1 MALAVIATLAVA
13 IGAATTAFGVATAV
27 LWRPLPFADA
37 ERLVFVWEEVGVR
50 GDAHPS
56 RVTGSRYAL
65 WRESKRAF
73 SSTALFGAAGFTIDT
88 ASGAISVG
96 GVRVSAG
103 YFSTLGIA
111 PVVGRVFGP
120 TDEVPGRDKV
130 VVLSHALWRERFGG
144 RREVVGTTIRLSGE
158 PYTIVG
164 VMPDVVFPAWP
175 ANPATVTLDADARQV
190 WVPLPRT
197 VALDASSS
205 AHVFGVV
212 ARLAPGVTGSRAAEL
227 LSRLADPIAP
237 DPHRA
242 RVTPFREQFVRDARR
257 SLLAVAAAAL
267 CVLLIAC
274 ANLAALYLSAFEA
287 RRSEFFMRAA
297 LGAGVPRLVRQ
308 LAVEALV
315 LTGAGSAAGIALAR
329 VALVNLPEFLPP
341 SIPFLTPTT
350 LDLRILAFAV
360 ALAAIASVGLVAW
373 PIRQLATSPPAPRG
387 MLVPPRPT
395 VYRSLVVAQM
405 AISVGVIVVAGLLTQ
420 SLRAVRHQDPGFR
433 LTNVLVA
440 RLGLPLSPRPAPGEV
455 AAAADRVLAAVRSI
469 PGVRAVAAAYDHPLE
484 ANWSENPTVDGEARR
499 SEERREAE
507 LRIVSPAYFDALG
520 VDVIHGRALSDR
532 DDLDAPGAAIVNEAF
547 ARELAG
553 PVVGRTLRTGTPR
566 FLYGARVPNEFAIV
580 GVVANERFRG
590 LEQPTQPAF
599 YLSMRQFPQADFAL
613 LVRTAGDPAAI
624 GPAVRSA
631 VHAADRAVTVSAPM
645 SLDRILADQLV
656 ERRVAT
662 GVIGSFAGAG
672 LTLAALGLYGL
683 LAVLVASRRR
693 EIGVRLALGASPAVV
708 AGVVVRESVCNALLG
723 VGIGLVL
730 ALVAARFVEALLVG
744 VSGTDPWTLG
754 AVAAV
759 MLAVSIGAALA
770 PAWRAARIDPVV
782 ALRSE

>member
-1 MALAVIATLAVA
+1 M
-13 IGAATTAFGVATAV
+13 
-27 LWRPLPFADA
+27 
-37 ERLVFVWEEVGVR
+37 
-50 GDAHPS
+50 
-56 RVTGSRYAL
+56 
-65 WRESKRAF
+65 
-73 SSTALFGAAGFTIDT
+73 
-88 ASGAISVG
+88 
-96 GVRVSAG
+96 RVSAG

-111 PVVGRVFGP
+111 PIVGRVFGP

-387 MLVPPRPT
+387 MLVPPRLT

-455 AAAADRVLAAVRSI
+455 AAAAD
-469 PGVRAVAAAYDHPLE
+469 PRARGG
-484 ANWSENPTVDGEARR
+484 SVDARR
-499 SEERREAE
+499 SRCRRGV
-507 LRIVSPAYFDALG
+507 RSPARSELEREPDCRWRGQAVG
-520 VDVIHGRALSDR
+520 
-532 DDLDAPGAAIVNEAF
+532 GAAGGRVADREPGVF
-547 ARELAG
+547 RRAR
-553 PVVGRTLRTGTPR
+553 RRCHSRPR
-566 FLYGARVPNEFAIV
+566 V
-580 GVVANERFRG
+580 ERSRRPRCPRRG
-590 LEQPTQPAF
+590 D
-599 YLSMRQFPQADFAL
+599 RQRG
-613 LVRTAGDPAAI
+613 VRTRARRTRRGPHAPHRDTAVP
-624 GPAVRSA
+624 GPA
-631 VHAADRAVTVSAPM
+631 RACRTSSQSWGSSPT
-645 SLDRILADQLV
+645 SGS
-656 ERRVAT
+656 VAW
-662 GVIGSFAGAG
+662 S
-672 LTLAALGLYGL
+672 
-683 LAVLVASRRR
+683 SRR
-693 EIGVRLALGASPAVV
+693 SP
-708 AGVVVRESVCNALLG
+708 
-723 VGIGLVL
+723 
-730 ALVAARFVEALLVG
+730 
-744 VSGTDPWTLG
+744 
-754 AVAAV
+754 
-759 MLAVSIGAALA
+759 
-770 PAWRAARIDPVV
+770 
-782 ALRSE
+782 RST